1 MVILSALVVVIY
13 TFACLSLGARV
24 QSLILR
30 RSIDNWREE
39 NIYGYFASAFLL
51 GHGLLGLVWTL
62 IGTAGWFS
70 VEIVGLVT
78 GLALLS
84 GVRLAAG
91 LSRDLGRQARWHLV
105 SLWKHEPIGWIA
117 LAGLTILLALLYALL
132 ALMPPQHVD
141 ALAFYMPLPKLIGET
156 GTLMAVPNFEAFS
169 RIPLMAEL
177 HFAALF
183 TLESMQAAKLFVW
196 VVTLAGVLMFIG
208 LMRDLGLERRIRWLA
223 LAAVFSSTV
232 ITNLIWNG
240 KVDLFGMGLALAVFY
255 WTLQMNGDPRRDRML
270 IVLVGLF
277 AGLAIVA
284 KYTYIVFLPVCTI
297 ILVAWRYL
305 SLRDNGPLLRKENL
319 RGLFGTMVILGI
331 TAFAPAI
338 PHIIKNT
345 VVFNEPLA
353 PLIGTGFE
361 TSQGDWYVTSVVAR
375 IIATY
380 PVTIT
385 YGSYPG
391 QGGRLSPIIL
401 ALLPLVLLL
410 LRHRIDFKSKWVQ
423 LGGTAIVGIVLWM
436 AMLPSVFAPR
446 YYMPLLLVYILVVLA
461 GFARLQELLP
471 RPDSLRVGVVV
482 MSLIVL
488 LVNVDS
494 LRSESIAALRY
505 ATGTA
510 GECETDHLPSNT
522 ICQMSE
528 ILNEDAAEGD
538 RIYTVTFSIYWLRT
552 DLMQCIIGSADSQ
565 VTDIG
570 DREIDEIWH
579 HLAERN
585 FRYMMID
592 RQVYSEFFDDM
603 DPTLAPE
610 GVEVETLF
618 LNGFGALYR
627 IEGEVRRNSQVE
639 CREVEEAIWKVED

>member
-1 MVILSALVVVIY
+1 MVILSVVVVVIY
-13 TFACLSLGARV
+13 TFACLSLGAKV
-24 QSLILR
+24 LSLILR
-30 RSIDNWREE
+30 RFDDWSEE
-39 NIYGYFASAFLL
+39 NIYAYFASALLL
-51 GHGLLGLVWTL
+51 GQGLLGLVWTL

-78 GLALLS
+78 GLAVLS
-84 GVRLAAG
+84 GVRLAYE
-91 LSRDLGRQARWHLV
+91 LSRDIGHQTGQHLV
-105 SLWKHEPIGWIA
+105 SFWKQEPIGWIA
-117 LAGLTILLALLYALL
+117 LAGLTVLLALLYALL

-141 ALAFYMPLPKLIGET
+141 ALAFYMPLPKLISET
-156 GTLMAVPNFEAFS
+156 GTLLAVPNFEEFS

-208 LMRDLGLERRIRWLA
+208 LMRELGLERRIQWLA
-223 LAAVFSSTV
+223 LAAIFSSTI

-255 WTLQMNGDPRRDRML
+255 WTLQMNGVPQRDR
-270 IVLVGLF
+270 ILVALAGLF

-297 ILVAWRYL
+297 VLVAWRYM
-305 SLRDNGPLLRKENL
+305 SHHDNGPLLRKEKL
-319 RGLFGTMVILGI
+319 RGLFGVMVILGV
-331 TAFAPAI
+331 TAFSPAI

-345 VVFNEPLA
+345 VLFNEPLA

-361 TSQGDWYVTSVVAR
+361 TSQGDWYETNVVTR
-375 IIATY
+375 IIVTY

-410 LRHRIDFKSKWVQ
+410 LRHRIDFKNKWVQ
-423 LGGTAIVGIVLWM
+423 LGGTAIVGIVLWTVI
-436 AMLPSVFAPR
+436 LPSVFAPR
-446 YYMPLLLVYILVVLA
+446 YYMPLLLVYMLVVLA
-461 GFARLQELLP
+461 GFVQLREFMP
-471 RPDSLRVGVVV
+471 RPDFLQVGLVV
-482 MSLIVL
+482 MSLVVL

-494 LRSESIAALRY
+494 LRSESIVALRY
-505 ATGTA
+505 ATGA
-510 GECETDHLPSNT
+510 AEECETDHLPSNT
-522 ICQMSE
+522 VCEMSE

-552 DLMQCIIGSADSQ
+552 DLMQCIIDSADIQ
-565 VTDIG
+565 TIG
-570 DREIDEIWH
+570 TGNEEVDEFWH

-592 RQVYSEFFDDM
+592 RNVYSDIFNDI
-603 DPTLAPE
+603 DPSLTPE
-610 GVEVETLF
+610 GIEVETLF
-618 LNGFGALYR
+618 LNEFGALYR

-639 CREVEEAIWKVED
+639 CREVEDSIWEVKG